1 MQDGYKYGKRGKVL
15 KNEKVDQKLGQS
27 EKCVIGPSF

>member
-1 MQDGYKYGKRGKVL
+1 MQGGHGYEKHGKVL

>member
-15 KNEKVDQKLGQS
+15 KNEKVDQKLGKSQRNM
-27 EKCVIGPSF
+27 